1 MVATLMAVVSMTE
14 AAAIA
19 RYDAATAETTWSI
32 GELAAEFGITSR
44 TLRVY
49 EEEGLLDPARE
60 GTRRIYNERN
70 RVRLRLILRGKR
82 LGWSLSEIRESFDL
96 YDSSLGEQAQLELM
110 LSKLEQ
116 RRETL
121 IAQRDDIDSALRD
134 LEQVES
140 NARQSLREIRAQQDN
155 SQSLQQEQEN
165 NAHSF
170 FEF

>member
-1 MVATLMAVVSMTE
+1 MDTDGQIDNE
-14 AAAIA
+14 K
-19 RYDAATAETTWSI
+19 RTWSI
-32 GELAAEFGITSR
+32 GELATEFDITSR

-110 LSKLEQ
+110 LSKLER

-121 IAQRDDIDSALRD
+121 IAQRDDIDNALRD

-140 NARQSLREIRAQQDN
+140 NARQSLREIRAQQRN
-155 SQSLQQEQEN
+155 SRKASTG
-165 NAHSF
+165 AGK
-170 FEF
+170 